1 MSLVWAG
8 PIRASEISVAA
19 ASDLNFAFKEIVA
32 EFEKKTGSTVKLSL
46 GSSGNFFAQLSN
58 GAPFD
63 LFFSADIGYPKKL
76 EEAGLAEPATLY
88 MYAVGRIVV
97 WVPKGSP
104 IAVAE
109 LGIKALQHPSV
120 KKVAIA
126 NPKHAPYGR
135 AAVAAMEH
143 YKVHDT
149 VKDKL
154 VLGENISQTAQFIQ
168 TGGADIGII
177 ALSLAVAPAM
187 KASGM
192 YWEVPVEAY
201 PRLEQGAVILK
212 AAKDQKTARAF
223 LDYIKS
229 PEGTAVFKRYGFFL
243 PKQLAQHPSE
253 HDECAL
259 LSPRLTAVVSAMA
272 KPGAKVDAVAARGP
286 MAALTPA
293 AERFDVTLH
302 PAERVSLPAK
312 PAEGPEAAASF
323 AGLVPISV
331 HRDGVYRISIS
342 THLWL
347 EVLNGD
353 SKLQRIRLEPRFHC
367 GAVQKSLGFALKPGV
382 TYWLQLSGSKTREV
396 HVVITAE

>member
-76 EEAGLAEPATLY
+76 EEAGLAEPGTLY

-187 KASGM
+187 KESGM
-192 YWEVPVEAY
+192 YGEAMPRKRHAAPTDGPQDVLTAREAAKYLRLALPTFYRYMWQGKIPSSKIGGRYRFKKSLLDRWLGKKAEGEDVSGRNKFVGKVSAIKRDAILAQVNLEVGEHKIT
-201 PRLEQGAVILK
+201 AVITRDALDDLGLK
-212 AAKDQKTARAF
+212 VGD
-223 LDYIKS
+223 
-229 PEGTAVFKRYGFFL
+229 TAV
-243 PKQLAQHPSE
+243 
-253 HDECAL
+253 AL
-259 LSPRLTAVVSAMA
+259 MKATEVMII
-272 KPGAKVDAVAARGP
+272 K
-286 MAALTPA
+286 
-293 AERFDVTLH
+293 ER
-302 PAERVSLPAK
+302 
-312 PAEGPEAAASF
+312 
-323 AGLVPISV
+323 
-331 HRDGVYRISIS
+331 
-342 THLWL
+342 
-347 EVLNGD
+347 
-353 SKLQRIRLEPRFHC
+353 
-367 GAVQKSLGFALKPGV
+367 
-382 TYWLQLSGSKTREV
+382 
-396 HVVITAE
+396 